1 MNTNSANHIA
11 INPQSDMLRGGRV
24 TKVKGRD
31 ASYSPALGLTV
42 SVVALGAS
50 LMFAQPARAANECGA
65 EALGPDVITCNAD
78 GVPVADD
85 GVYEAGI
92 TYTNSDGL
100 TLNINAP
107 AIVVASPGVS
117 VQSSGANTNDIAV
130 NGTSFSVISTTGASQ
145 HGLYA
150 RNAGTA
156 GNATVTQAAGLVTTT
171 GDNARGLYALNQGNG
186 TATATLTD
194 GDVSTAG
201 IGAYGLLAQNTLAT
215 NEAATSAAMEGG
227 SVTTTGDNARGLYAL
242 NQGNGTATATL
253 TDGDVSTSGDTASGL
268 RAGVRGTGSAA
279 VVVNGG
285 TVTTSGNLSYGVHTV
300 GSNNNTIDIAAGA
313 VIDASGSGIAIRD
326 GDSGLDNN
334 ADGFLDAADNVNGQL
349 DAFVASFDADH
360 DGFRDDDDDDNGFL
374 DVDAGGDNATTALPA
389 LPGADGVDEVASGFQ
404 LDANGDQILDGNG
417 DPIPVST
424 GGSGNVTVTT
434 AGTVTGDAIL
444 GLGDDTFNLVG
455 GSYDGDI
462 YGDDAL
468 ASAND
473 GNDTF
478 NWTGGTWNSSFYGQ
492 NGSDTATID
501 TDAVAYDP
509 NHHILDGGDD
519 ASSADGWVDTLNML
533 GATVDLNGATTLNWE
548 VINFSDN
555 ATVSLTD
562 VVGETVNVAAGGST
576 TITGASEFVDVVGS
590 ALDDTIAITGDA
602 TITGDVTG
610 GDGNDAIT
618 IDSTGGV
625 GGDVLAGAGDDTV
638 TLADSSVGGNVDG
651 GDGTDALTADASSIG
666 GDVTGFENIDGTM
679 LAIGGDVV
687 GTDADDTIS
696 LTDSTVAGSIDAGAG
711 DDAVTLANTDVT
723 GDVLGGDGDDA
734 FTVTDSSIG
743 GNLDGG
749 AGENTLAIEDS
760 TVGGAILNFADLSI
774 GAGGTLSV
782 TGDPLVLTG
791 DLSNNGTLTMVDGMT
806 DDLVAVGGNYS
817 GNGILAIDANLDTGA
832 SDQMIIVGDVTG
844 GTTTVNVND
853 TGSGVGFLTTGDG
866 IQIITVGGT
875 AAPGSFVLGSPSQVG
890 AFDYSVGQGANGS
903 FFIQSTFQSS
913 VPMLEVY
920 GQTLLG
926 LTDLQSHRQRTGIR
940 HNPLLDNGS
949 TSNLDGRGHTGG
961 IWGQIEGSNLEQV
974 LGTSTTGSSFDQD
987 VWKARL
993 GADVALSSSDES
1005 RLVLGVGGHIGGAT
1019 TDVASP
1025 FGSAGRIDTDT
1036 SGFNLGLTWYHASG
1050 FYADLQGGVNFY
1062 DSDLD
1067 EGPATIA
1074 ATGVDSTG
1082 YMAGFELGYSAQ
1094 VGDGWMITPQVQL
1107 EHARVDYD
1115 GFAVASS
1122 TTAVLA
1128 DGDQTSLRGRVGM
1141 TLENEKSWVGEG
1153 GSQGSRNL
1161 FLSINLHH
1169 DFEGDGLAFVT
1180 GTPLN
1185 SQIDQTWGEVGLGG
1199 TFNLSNTVSIF
1210 GEANYATSL
1219 SNVGDS
1225 NRLDGRIGL
1234 RVGF

>member
-1 MNTNSANHIA
+1 
-11 INPQSDMLRGGRV
+11 
-24 TKVKGRD
+24 
-31 ASYSPALGLTV
+31 
-42 SVVALGAS
+42 
-50 LMFAQPARAANECGA
+50 
-65 EALGPDVITCNAD
+65 
-78 GVPVADD
+78 
-85 GVYEAGI
+85 
-92 TYTNSDGL
+92 
-100 TLNINAP
+100 
-107 AIVVASPGVS
+107 
-117 VQSSGANTNDIAV
+117 
-130 NGTSFSVISTTGASQ
+130 
-145 HGLYA
+145 
-150 RNAGTA
+150 
-156 GNATVTQAAGLVTTT
+156 
-171 GDNARGLYALNQGNG
+171 
-186 TATATLTD
+186 
-194 GDVSTAG
+194 
-201 IGAYGLLAQNTLAT
+201 
-215 NEAATSAAMEGG
+215 
-227 SVTTTGDNARGLYAL
+227 L

-509 NHHILDGGDD
+509 NHHVLDGGDD

-666 GDVTGFENIDGTM
+666 GD
-679 LAIGGDVV
+679 
-687 GTDADDTIS
+687 
-696 LTDSTVAGSIDAGAG
+696 
-711 DDAVTLANTDVT
+711 
-723 GDVLGGDGDDA
+723 
-734 FTVTDSSIG
+734 
-743 GNLDGG
+743 
-749 AGENTLAIEDS
+749 
-760 TVGGAILNFADLSI
+760 
-774 GAGGTLSV
+774 
-782 TGDPLVLTG
+782 
-791 DLSNNGTLTMVDGMT
+791 
-806 DDLVAVGGNYS
+806 
-817 GNGILAIDANLDTGA
+817 
-832 SDQMIIVGDVTG
+832 
-844 GTTTVNVND
+844 
-853 TGSGVGFLTTGDG
+853 
-866 IQIITVGGT
+866 
-875 AAPGSFVLGSPSQVG
+875 
-890 AFDYSVGQGANGS
+890 
-903 FFIQSTFQSS
+903 
-913 VPMLEVY
+913 
-920 GQTLLG
+920 
-926 LTDLQSHRQRTGIR
+926 
-940 HNPLLDNGS
+940 
-949 TSNLDGRGHTGG
+949 
-961 IWGQIEGSNLEQV
+961 
-974 LGTSTTGSSFDQD
+974 
-987 VWKARL
+987 
-993 GADVALSSSDES
+993 
-1005 RLVLGVGGHIGGAT
+1005 
-1019 TDVASP
+1019 
-1025 FGSAGRIDTDT
+1025 
-1036 SGFNLGLTWYHASG
+1036 
-1050 FYADLQGGVNFY
+1050 
-1062 DSDLD
+1062 
-1067 EGPATIA
+1067 
-1074 ATGVDSTG
+1074 
-1082 YMAGFELGYSAQ
+1082 
-1094 VGDGWMITPQVQL
+1094 
-1107 EHARVDYD
+1107 
-1115 GFAVASS
+1115 
-1122 TTAVLA
+1122 
-1128 DGDQTSLRGRVGM
+1128 
-1141 TLENEKSWVGEG
+1141 
-1153 GSQGSRNL
+1153 
-1161 FLSINLHH
+1161 
-1169 DFEGDGLAFVT
+1169 
-1180 GTPLN
+1180 
-1185 SQIDQTWGEVGLGG
+1185 
-1199 TFNLSNTVSIF
+1199 
-1210 GEANYATSL
+1210 
-1219 SNVGDS
+1219 
-1225 NRLDGRIGL
+1225 
-1234 RVGF
+1234 